1 MPELRVRVDAGL
13 AAALA
18 AEADRLGFDSRGAYV
33 RWLLDRRPGGDAD
46 ADADAGSEGGG
57 RTDHGGPRAPSGTR
71 AGGEGDSGSGRGVGD
86 GAGPEAGGDGGG
98 GRRRASADDGVE
110 AAATAEGGLAV
121 SVTPGRVTRPDDDG
135 VDEAAARL
143 GDVERDR
150 LDAMRRRAGGA
161 ATDERPGSD
170 LADLDA
176 LELPGRDGA
185 LVERRRRL
193 VGAGVAYLREAG
205 EASRSEFVADLRD
218 DYPAGYDSVA
228 GWWRCLSGG
237 LRQVARVRAADAD
250 VRTWR
255 YRDVRGRVHVVSD
268 RE

>member
-33 RWLLDRRPGGDAD
+33 RWLLDRRPGAD
-46 ADADAGSEGGG
+46 ADADAGSEGGV
-57 RTDHGGPRAPSGTR
+57 RTDHDGPRAPSGTR
-71 AGGEGDSGSGRGVGD
+71 AGRDGDPGSGGGVGEG
-86 GAGPEAGGDGGG
+86 AGQRAKDGGD
-98 GRRRASADDGVE
+98 GRRRAPEDDGVD
-110 AAATAEGGLAV
+110 AATTADGGLAV
-121 SVTPGRVTRPDDDG
+121 SVTPGRVTRPDDGG

-150 LDAMRRRAGGA
+150 LDAMRRPAGGA
-161 ATDERPGSD
+161 ATDERPGGD

-176 LELPGRDGA
+176 LELPGRNGA

-205 EASRSEFVADLRD
+205 EASRSEFVAELRD